1 MIRHAQISDIP
12 GLKKI
17 WKKVFGDK
25 DVYIDEFFAYAFSP
39 ENVLCYQEG
48 NEAAAVLYKLP
59 CLIRGM
65 DGQAEKAYY
74 FYALA
79 TLKEYRG
86 QGIMSRL
93 IMRAK
98 EEIRR
103 EGCRTIFLIPAT
115 DSLLAYYEPFGFR
128 RVIRPQVFSLKGES
142 FERKALAAQEIRLEE
157 AWPEEGL
164 ELASRTLWR
173 YTNKNVFFEEK
184 TEALYCQWSFR
195 AEDSFLYKIIKND
208 KIIGYL
214 EGKTRGG
221 EVWIQN
227 YGIHTPH
234 LEAAAGKL
242 LALTG
247 EERLKILAGDRLP
260 GARDGFGVDMQAQT
274 RPIAVCSST
283 EWKQLQGFI
292 LE

>member
-12 GLKKI
+12 RLGEI
-17 WKKVFGDK
+17 WKKVFGDE
-25 DVYIDEFFAYAFSP
+25 DESIEEFFGYAFSP

-48 NEAAAVLYKLP
+48 NTVAAMLYKLP
-59 CLIRGM
+59 CLIQGI
-65 DGQAEKAYY
+65 DGKVEKAYY

-93 IMRAK
+93 IIRAQ

-103 EGCRTIFLIPAT
+103 EGCRTIFLIPAES
-115 DSLLAYYEPFGFR
+115 SLLAYYEPFGFQQ
-128 RVIRPQVFSLKGES
+128 VIRPQVFSPKWES
-142 FERKALAAQEIRLEE
+142 FGRETAADKEFRLEE
-157 AWPEEGL
+157 ASPKEGL
-164 ELASRTLWR
+164 ELAAKTFWR

-195 AEDSFLYKIIKND
+195 SEGSFLYKIIRNE

-214 EGKTRGG
+214 EGKTDGG

-227 YGIHTPH
+227 YGLHSPN
-234 LEAAAGKL
+234 LEAAARKL
-242 LALTG
+242 LTLTG
-247 EERLKILAGDRLP
+247 GERLKILGRERLA
-260 GARDGFGVDMQAQT
+260 GARDGFLPDMQAKV
-274 RPIAVCSST
+274 RPIAVCSNI
-283 EWKQLQGFI
+283 EWKRLQGFI